1 MDLGLS
7 NKAAIITGG
16 SKGIGKATASLLADE
31 GCHVAICSRG
41 AEALEETRS
50 DLAARGVKVVAETC
64 DVRDPAALA
73 TFLDNARESL
83 GRVDILVNNA
93 SAFGVSDDDESWKS
107 GFEVDV
113 MASVRASKQVIPW
126 LEEVGGG
133 SIIHLSTTAA
143 LEAPGAVPYSAMKAA
158 LLSHS
163 KNLAVALAAKSIRVN
178 CVAPGSIE
186 FAGGLWER
194 IRREAPERYESIRSS
209 IPFGRLGSDEEVANA
224 VLFLASSRASWI
236 TGVTLAVDGG
246 QHKGNL

>member
-1 MDLGLS
+1 MELGLS
-7 NKAAIITGG
+7 GRGVIVTGA
-16 SKGIGKATASLLADE
+16 SRGIGRAIALGFASE
-31 GCHVAICSRG
+31 GAAVAICARNLQGLQKAEGELRDRG
-41 AEALEETRS
+41 A
-50 DLAARGVKVVAETC
+50 KVHAETC
-64 DVRDPAALA
+64 DVGQVKELER
-73 TFLDNARESL
+73 FLENARAAL
-83 GRVDILVNNA
+83 GRVDVLVNNA
-93 SAFGVSDDDESWKS
+93 SGFGTSDDEEGWRL
-107 GFEVDV
+107 GFDVDL
-113 MASVRASKQVIPW
+113 MASVRATWKVVPW

-133 SIIHLSTTAA
+133 AILHISSTSA
-143 LEAPGAVPYSAMKAA
+143 LEAGSPPAYAAAKAA
-158 LLSHS
+158 LVSHS
-163 KNLAVALAAKSIRVN
+163 KTLAIELAAKGIRVN